1 MSQPLS
7 FITEPGITAGIKV
20 SRTQGDT
27 AAGCHGSGAFVIL
40 RTKDVPCLAIE
51 YSRSLALQEQ
61 PCLVQLKEQLQLL
74 FDSESVNT

>member
-1 MSQPLS
+1 MKKYYL
-7 FITEPGITAGIKV
+7 IL
-20 SRTQGDT
+20 
-27 AAGCHGSGAFVIL
+27 SGAFVIL